1 MTGIHHGDVLQI
13 TSLPHNPLAPG
24 FPHRACRRPGHGHA
38 PLQAGGP
45 WGFLAV
51 SRDPLRLHPCSW
63 WLPWPVPWMLGLS
76 EDLLGCRR
84 VRLPSALPAWTPH
97 TAPETPDAGTRR
109 WDTSPTLGA
118 QGASGC
124 VDHPSRAVALD
135 RARHGDTFSSSH
147 QPLNR
152 VISPRCLPHTSQTFI
167 SSSTE
172 A

>member
-13 TSLPHNPLAPG
+13 TSLPHSPLSSWVFTSCLQEAWAWQAP
-24 FPHRACRRPGHGHA
+24 P
-38 PLQAGGP
+38 QAGGP

-51 SRDPLRLHPCSW
+51 SRDPFRLHPCSW
-63 WLPWPVPWMLGLS
+63 WLPWPVPWVLGLS
-76 EDLLGCRR
+76 EDLLGCRC
-84 VRLPSALPAWTPH
+84 VRLPSALPAWAPH
-97 TAPETPDAGTRR
+97 TAPETPDAGSRR

-124 VDHPSRAVALD
+124 VDHPSRTVALD
-135 RARHGDTFSSSH
+135 RGRHGDTFSSSH
-147 QPLNR
+147 QPLSR
-152 VISPRCLPHTSQTFI
+152 VISPRCLPHPSQTCI